1 VGLPYKPFTD
11 GANCLFVGHSFFIPI
26 ARKFDGFVELAQA
39 SNNIFFSQHNF
50 GTEFSGGQSGSPG
63 QLWDD
68 VGHRTSI
75 TAKLATG
82 NIDLF
87 GMTSFD
93 GDEDQDPQE
102 IMDTFF
108 ETSAYASAKEYIPD
122 YTRWIDLALSYNL
135 NTSIFLGW
143 HWATYN
149 HLLTTEEFT
158 TYNEFQCGFFFNS
171 VVKEL
176 RQMYP
181 YTQILYICYG
191 PVASIMRQMFEDGN
205 LPDIENQI
213 GPKDESTS
221 LFTDDARGHAG
232 DMMTDMMGL
241 VWFQILYDPSSNLI
255 ERYINR
261 ITTWNKENV
270 YNIIEEGLVLNEDYN
285 LKEEELTP
293 ESTTS
298 SPTMEPS
305 QQPSMKPS
313 MVPTISPTSTETTE
327 GIGLCFPNE
336 SLVQVLRTEKENNSQ
351 KRKVAIISM
360 EQLQIDDLVL
370 TISRTRTAIDAR
382 FPSIAY
388 ERVYSFAH
396 YDPNESKVEYLRLLP
411 SGLEL
416 SANHYVYRIATS
428 SGSETG
434 KGGGQFVPAREIKVG
449 DDLLIYDDMTAESK
463 QKMVTGI
470 QNVHRRGALAP
481 LTSSGTI
488 VVNGVLASTYAS
500 FFEDNFSSGE
510 ESSTL
515 LPSWIQN
522 QFHEW
527 SHFVTVILRFRS
539 WISSMIVGGGKEH
552 HTPEGLSVATDQL
565 RNMTTWY
572 FRQASIIK
580 VVLAA
585 WLLPSLGLLYV
596 MEQMYYYVRAS
607 TSWAYL
613 FLAVTIFVGKK
624 MTNNINAKASI
635 GKIQ

>member
-1 VGLPYKPFTD
+1 V
-11 GANCLFVGHSFFIPI
+11 
-26 ARKFDGFVELAQA
+26 
-39 SNNIFFSQHNF
+39 
-50 GTEFSGGQSGSPG
+50 
-63 QLWDD
+63 
-68 VGHRTSI
+68 
-75 TAKLATG
+75 KLA
-82 NIDLF
+82 
-87 GMTSFD
+87 
-93 GDEDQDPQE
+93 
-102 IMDTFF
+102 
-108 ETSAYASAKEYIPD
+108 
-122 YTRWIDLALSYNL
+122 
-135 NTSIFLGW
+135 
-143 HWATYN
+143 
-149 HLLTTEEFT
+149 
-158 TYNEFQCGFFFNS
+158 
-171 VVKEL
+171 
-176 RQMYP
+176 
-181 YTQILYICYG
+181 
-191 PVASIMRQMFEDGN
+191 
-205 LPDIENQI
+205 
-213 GPKDESTS
+213 
-221 LFTDDARGHAG
+221 
-232 DMMTDMMGL
+232 
-241 VWFQILYDPSSNLI
+241 
-255 ERYINR
+255 
-261 ITTWNKENV
+261 
-270 YNIIEEGLVLNEDYN
+270 
-285 LKEEELTP
+285 
-293 ESTTS
+293 
-298 SPTMEPS
+298 
-305 QQPSMKPS
+305 
-313 MVPTISPTSTETTE
+313 
-327 GIGLCFPNE
+327 
-336 SLVQVLRTEKENNSQ
+336 
-351 KRKVAIISM
+351 
-360 EQLQIDDLVL
+360 
-370 TISRTRTAIDAR
+370 
-382 FPSIAY
+382 
-388 ERVYSFAH
+388 
-396 YDPNESKVEYLRLLP
+396 
-411 SGLEL
+411 
-416 SANHYVYRIATS
+416 
-428 SGSETG
+428 

-500 FFEDNFSSGE
+500 FFQDNFSSGE